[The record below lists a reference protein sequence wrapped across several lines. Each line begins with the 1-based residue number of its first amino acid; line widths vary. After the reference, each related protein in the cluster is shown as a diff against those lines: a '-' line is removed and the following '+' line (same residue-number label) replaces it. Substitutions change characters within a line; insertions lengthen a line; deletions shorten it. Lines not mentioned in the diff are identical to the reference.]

1 MSGLVSRSLAS
12 ATVAERGADDRP
24 TEDAAPAPEEVRHR
38 PERDELD
45 SGRPFDRCPHCGEA
59 GRIGSINPFDRCPA
73 RELPSE
79 VEVRA
84 ETAEADDRQASLT
97 GAFAR
102 ADGGRSE

>member
-12 ATVAERGADDRP
+12 ATVAECGADDRP

-45 SGRPFDRCPHCGEA
+45 NGRPFDRCPHCGAA
-59 GRIGSINPFDRCPA
+59 GRIGSINPYAECPG
-73 RELPSE
+73 RERPSE

-84 ETAEADDRQASLT
+84 DAAEADDSQASLT
-97 GAFAR
+97 GALGR
-102 ADGGRSE
+102 ADGGAD